1 MLCKVIVSLLSLH
14 KVHNT
19 IEPAKSQ
26 LKFLNSYVSSVLS
39 QDVLLMMQ
47 DYFFKGMAVDH
58 K

>member
-26 LKFLNSYVSSVLS
+26 LKLLNSYVSSVLS